1 MGRKFDIRHW
11 VLLLHDGRFACVRA
25 CVCVCVCVCVRAR
38 ACVTVTQHVGFER
51 RQLPHCQRT
60 VY

>member
-11 VLLLHDGRFACVRA
+11 VLLLHDGRFACVCAR
-25 CVCVCVCVCVRAR
+25 VRV
-38 ACVTVTQHVGFER
+38 CVTVTQHVGFER
-51 RQLPHCQRT
+51 RQLPHCKRT